1 MNSLYI
7 LNNQK
12 YVDDSKEYEIIRIKR
27 LYYRHKIYENYIN
40 MLKMEHVNNLQ
51 ISNSKNEII
60 NKNKSK
66 MKEVKNKKNQTEIK
80 SKITQ
85 NKRNQ
90 IPKNNDS
97 QAKINSELYNLV
109 NQKKDIPEVDIEKID
124 INPDGNCFY
133 RCLSYFFLLNEEFY
147 LEIKHIIIEWIEN
160 NYDKFINFFWD
171 DEENNLTKE
180 ELAKKE
186 FNYIKTNNSWGSDYT
201 FI

>member
-66 MKEVKNKKNQTEIK
+66 MKEVKNKKK
-80 SKITQ
+80 SNR
-85 NKRNQ
+85 NK
-90 IPKNNDS
+90 K
-97 QAKINSELYNLV
+97 
-109 NQKKDIPEVDIEKID
+109 
-124 INPDGNCFY
+124 
-133 RCLSYFFLLNEEFY
+133 
-147 LEIKHIIIEWIEN
+147 
-160 NYDKFINFFWD
+160 
-171 DEENNLTKE
+171 
-180 ELAKKE
+180 
-186 FNYIKTNNSWGSDYT
+186 
-201 FI
+201 